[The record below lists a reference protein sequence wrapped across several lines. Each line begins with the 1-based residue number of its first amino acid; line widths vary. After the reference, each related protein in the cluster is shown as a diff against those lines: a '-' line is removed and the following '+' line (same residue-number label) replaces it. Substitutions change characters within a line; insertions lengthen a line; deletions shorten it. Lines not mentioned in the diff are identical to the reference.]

1 MPNPCS
7 IELIDLLH
15 RREEEFVT
23 VWKCEQEVMRIMD
36 MPDFPF
42 APPPDLPS
50 LRPVPKGKG
59 RPKAEKESLPKA
71 PTVRGLQTP
80 QENAYRLVFVYNGVR
95 QDSFQT
101 DQKLIETLMTM
112 ELTDFQLLAVET
124 VFFRS
129 PEDWDTCE
137 SLWEKTSL
145 S

>member
-1 MPNPCS
+1 MPNPRS

-23 VWKCEQEVMRIMD
+23 VWKCEQEIIRIMG

-50 LRPVPKGKG
+50 LRPVTKGKG
-59 RPKAEKESLPKA
+59 RPRTAKEAQVKG
-71 PTVRGLQTP
+71 PTVRALRTP

-101 DQKLIETLMTM
+101 DQKLIETLMAQ
-112 ELTDFQLLAVET
+112 ELTDFRLMAVET
-124 VFFRS
+124 VSFRTL
-129 PEDWDTCE
+129 EDWDTCE
-137 SLWEKTSL
+137 TLWERQQ
-145 S
+145 